1 LVVVVTSVVSG
12 ALDALLESTKE
23 GLEPRVVRVPILLC
37 LGKVHFGHFEKC
49 VGVLGLLLDSFS
61 LFDVHSLVHLCIRNH
76 GVDDFISLLVLQVV
90 VEEVL
95 DTRGEVLSLLGENGS
110 SLVDG
115 LVNWTSDAVTTG
127 AVIFKKHIASVVEV
141 VSDHLGLHG
150 TFTEILL
157 SHHGI
162 THWALVL
169 FPSPA
174 AFTGTVGEF
183 EALVP

>member
-1 LVVVVTSVVSG
+1 MVVVVTHVVSG
-12 ALDALLESTKE
+12 ALDALLESTEE
-23 GLEPRVVRVPILLC
+23 GLEPRVFLVILLS
-37 LGKVHFGHFEKC
+37 LGKVHFGHIEKC
-49 VGVLGLLLDSFS
+49 VGVLGLLLDSSS
-61 LFDVHSLVHLCIRNH
+61 LSDVHSLVHLCILNH
-76 GVDDFISLLVLQVV
+76 GVDNSISLLVLHVV

-95 DTRGEVLSLLGENGS
+95 DTLGEVLSLLGENGS